1 MPVLEVATKSDFVT
15 ALKTT
20 TKEQDF
26 VFVDFFA
33 KWCGPCR
40 RIAPKIHEFS
50 TTYPKVKFL
59 QVDVDKCPELAT
71 DFGITAMPTFM
82 FFRSG
87 SNTVLDTIVGA
98 NTEKIEIILKHISE
112 MPQEIEES
120 DDSDDNGDNGSPGSD
135 ESQGGDSST
144 CSADSMPELV
154 DSDHEQQVEPSLDL

>member
-1 MPVLEVATKSDFVT
+1 MPVIEITTKSDFAT

-20 TKEQDF
+20 TSEQNF

-50 TTYPKVKFL
+50 TTYPKIKFL

-71 DFGITAMPTFM
+71 EFNISAMPTFL
-82 FFRSG
+82 FFRIG
-87 SNTVLDTIVGA
+87 SANVIDTIVGA

-112 MPQEIEES
+112 MPPEIETDSPAS
-120 DDSDDNGDNGSPGSD
+120 DV
-135 ESQGGDSST
+135 SQGGESST
-144 CSADSMPELV
+144 SDDSMPELV
-154 DSDHEQQVEPSLDL
+154 DSDHEQVEPSLDL